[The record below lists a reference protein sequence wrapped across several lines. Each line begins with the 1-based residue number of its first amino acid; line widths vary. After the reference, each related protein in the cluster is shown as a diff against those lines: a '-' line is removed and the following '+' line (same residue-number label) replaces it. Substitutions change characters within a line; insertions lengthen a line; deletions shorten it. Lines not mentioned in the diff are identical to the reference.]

1 MEAINAFA
9 IDRFQQDDIKWLH
22 FGLTPFTGLD
32 PEHEVAG
39 ASRLVTGVINLI
51 ERRGERIYPA
61 RTQLSYKQKRGP
73 HLVLPE
79 YLAFEGRPRLG
90 VRISGVK
97 RPCSLAHSM
106 DLLTASVLIPGQ
118 DGARGQLAV
127 ALIPAGT
134 SGMSVKSFWS
144 TWALAGAE
152 SDEVVLDDVLVP
164 AELLVPVELEP
175 GEHLDAL
182 QVVGFLWFELLMSGS
197 YLGIASGLVERVLAD
212 ERISPIETVRLVADL
227 EAAMYA
233 LENLAGQVDT
243 GASDP
248 ELLGQ
253 ALLVRYAAQDAIHR
267 VAPRAVEL
275 LGGMRFIGS
284 NDLAYLSASVNALP
298 FHPPSRAKMAGSLA
312 AFARGSALVIT

>member
-1 MEAINAFA
+1 M
-9 IDRFQQDDIKWLH
+9 
-22 FGLTPFTGLD
+22 
-32 PEHEVAG
+32 
-39 ASRLVTGVINLI
+39 
-51 ERRGERIYPA
+51 
-61 RTQLSYKQKRGP
+61 
-73 HLVLPE
+73 
-79 YLAFEGRPRLG
+79 
-90 VRISGVK
+90 
-97 RPCSLAHSM
+97 
-106 DLLTASVLIPGQ
+106 
-118 DGARGQLAV
+118 
-127 ALIPAGT
+127 
-134 SGMSVKSFWS
+134 
-144 TWALAGAE
+144 
-152 SDEVVLDDVLVP
+152 LDDVLVP

-243 GASDP
+243 GAR
-248 ELLGQ
+248 Q